1 MYLGRGDDKEIIKY
15 KILTTKEFTRDYLKY
30 TKMMLERILICLD
43 NFYYDRL
50 KTLNLETF
58 LKYNNL
64 EFRYNNN
71 EWKIEEGKNE
81 KVFKKK

>member
-1 MYLGRGDDKEIIKY
+1 MYLSSSDDKEIIKY
-15 KILTTKEFTRDYLKY
+15 EILTTKEFTRDYLKY

-50 KTLNLETF
+50 KTLNIETF

-71 EWKIEEGKNE
+71 EWKIKEGK
-81 KVFKKK
+81 K